1 MRTCCSA
8 NARKDIGAA
17 LSDVLDTT
25 APAAIKPI
33 AARLKRRVIK
43 LLPNGTAL
51 VLKRGYQAVSCGALA
66 RYLVMPIAQAKV
78 ASGGLDEAGQR
89 FPGHSG
95 PACHHNGN
103 WRRGGFL
110 PVARNAVGALR
121 LGDAGL
127 LCSVPSQSAA
137 PSRNP
142 TGARAAWASAVAAP
156 ASTDSTASGRVA

>member
-8 NARKDIGAA
+8 NARKDMGAA

-66 RYLVMPIAQAKV
+66 RYLVMPIAQANV

-103 WRRGGFL
+103 RRRGRFV
-110 PVARNAVGALR
+110 PVARNAAGALR
-121 LGDAGL
+121 LSHHRL
-127 LCSVPSQSAA
+127 LRSDSAQMGFPS
-137 PSRNP
+137 
-142 TGARAAWASAVAAP
+142 
-156 ASTDSTASGRVA
+156 